1 MSVPNSLVQYDEA
14 IPVTPSFKS
23 GKQGK
28 QAKVTKEVNSQAED
42 VLNSILPPRE
52 STDEGQLWVQYVSSK
67 KASVEVVQ
75 KLQEDLDA
83 LKNSKAARETGIDA
97 VREELYAQCF
107 DEIIRQ
113 VTIECT
119 ERGLLLLR
127 IRDELRMTIQA
138 YQSLYESSISLSMR
152 KTLRADQ
159 DKAKAEETIK
169 KLEQECTDIQNKID
183 SVEEEIEESKEQDQ
197 EEIAAEQKAH
207 EAELKYRN
215 RQNDFLR
222 SELEQL
228 LNLTKTK

>member
-28 QAKVTKEVNSQAED
+28 SAKVAKEVNSQAED

-75 KLQEDLDA
+75 KLQEDLDS

-159 DKAKAEETIK
+159 DRSKAEETIK

-183 SVEEEIEESKEQDQ
+183 SVEEEMEEAKEQDQ
-197 EEIAAEQKAH
+197 EEIAAEVKQH

-222 SELEQL
+222 SELENL
-228 LNLTKTK
+228 LNFKK